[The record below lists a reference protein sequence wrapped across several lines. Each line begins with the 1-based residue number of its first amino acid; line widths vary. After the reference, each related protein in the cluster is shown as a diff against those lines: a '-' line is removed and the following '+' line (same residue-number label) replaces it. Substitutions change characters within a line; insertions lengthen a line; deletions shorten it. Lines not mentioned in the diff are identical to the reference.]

1 MRHIKVLWD
10 LGDNNNGEPKTFIDA
25 GLPEIVA
32 VPEWMD
38 ESEISD
44 WLEDVFDYPPL
55 EYFEFDFSEKNI

>member
-10 LGDNNNGEPKTFIDA
+10 LGDNNDGEPKTFIDA

-32 VPEWMD
+32 VPEWME

-44 WLEDVFDYPPL
+44 WLEDVFDYPPI
-55 EYFEFDFSEKNI
+55 EYYEFDF

>member
-44 WLEDVFDYPPL
+44 WLEDVFDCSHSGYS
-55 EYFEFDFSEKNI
+55 EFDF

>member
-10 LGDNNNGEPKTFIDA
+10 LGDNNGEPKTFIDA

-44 WLEDVFDYPPL
+44 WLEDVFDCSHSGYS
-55 EYFEFDFSEKNI
+55 EFDFQ

>member
-1 MRHIKVLWD
+1 MRHIKVIWD
-10 LGDNNNGEPKTFIDA
+10 LDDNNNGEPKTFIDA

>member
-1 MRHIKVLWD
+1 MRYIKVLWD
-10 LGDNNNGEPKTFIDA
+10 LDFIDA

-44 WLEDVFDYPPL
+44 WLEDVFDCSHSGYS
-55 EYFEFDFSEKNI
+55 EFDF